1 MCGLIQ
7 PSSISCRLLDSSLML
22 SQLETLPWNLRPNM
36 CCSLHSQSCFLL
48 WPGPLCFGQYWSNL
62 KSWMSVPA
70 LSFRMTTTCL
80 VSTVRHPHYLGDLR
94 PLKPPLLQCK
104 WKSVHFL
111 NQNLNRYVPWLQN
124 CQDQEF
130 WFWISEGQLPT
141 WSGNSQTYF
150 SSYFWYTSLHNIS
163 KVYAIPKL
171 LLVPSLPLLWVSAEL
186 ICPLEPS
193 LNTLRQGSLRTLGT
207 TWGLM
212 VWTITLELNLCH
224 LNYLHINVY
233 FVSPA
238 RAEIGIIWQ

>member
-7 PSSISCRLLDSSLML
+7 PSSISCWLLDSSLML

-48 WPGPLCFGQYWSNL
+48 QPGPLCFGQYWSNL

-80 VSTVRHPHYLGDLR
+80 VSTVKHPHYRGDLR

-111 NQNLNRYVPWLQN
+111 NQNLNRYVPCLQN

-130 WFWISEGQLPT
+130 WFWIAEGHYCLLDPEILKPT
-141 WSGNSQTYF
+141 LVLISDIPLCTTSQRFMLSPSCCWYPASHSSGSVQ
-150 SSYFWYTSLHNIS
+150 SS
-163 KVYAIPKL
+163 
-171 LLVPSLPLLWVSAEL
+171 SAL
-186 ICPLEPS
+186 
-193 LNTLRQGSLRTLGT
+193 
-207 TWGLM
+207 
-212 VWTITLELNLCH
+212 
-224 LNYLHINVY
+224 
-233 FVSPA
+233 
-238 RAEIGIIWQ
+238 